1 MSWSYTAIIYL
12 EIFAMIIMSLIVKK
26 NDLLSAKKKKQF
38 ISIFSIIIIASS
50 SEWLALFLNGADP
63 STRWLH
69 VIARILDHSLAPLIA
84 VIFCAIIAAEDKLK
98 ILIVPMIIHA
108 ILEVLSGYYG
118 FIYYVDAVNI
128 YHHGTFYWIYV
139 ILYLAVSL
147 YFILEA
153 LQFGMRYQNN
163 NGIILWLVLLHMIS
177 GVIIGMVRSDVHI
190 AYLCLAIDTIL
201 VYIYYTQI
209 IERTDELTGL
219 LNRHSYKETFQ
230 NQNDK
235 AVVLFFDVDDFK
247 SINDQYGHL
256 YGDECLKIVGKAIL
270 DVYGDKGSCYRI
282 GGDEFCVI
290 LKRELD
296 QVELFNA
303 KLTNILSLKRKSDIR
318 LPFVSVGY
326 ALFDSKITDM
336 ESCIE
341 EADKMMYEWKYKNK
355 MRRELLQKERT
366 DEQG

>member
-1 MSWSYTAIIYL
+1 MNWSYTAIIYL
-12 EIFAMIIMSLIVKK
+12 EIFAMIIMGLIVEK
-26 NDLLSAKKKKQF
+26 NDLLSAEKKKQF
-38 ISIFSIIIIASS
+38 ISIFIIIIIASS

-63 STRWLH
+63 SMRLLH
-69 VIARILDHSLAPLIA
+69 IIARILDHSLAPLIA
-84 VIFCAIIAAEDKLK
+84 VIFCAIITSENKSK
-98 ILIVPMIIHA
+98 ILIIPMIIHA
-108 ILEVLSGYYG
+108 ILEVASGYCG
-118 FIYYVDAVNI
+118 FIYYVDAGNI
-128 YHHGTFYWIYV
+128 YHHGAFYWIYV
-139 ILYLAVSL
+139 VFYLVCSL

-153 LQFGMRYQNN
+153 LQFGLRYQNN

-177 GVIIGMVRSDVHI
+177 GVVIGMVRSDVHI

-201 VYIYYTQI
+201 VYIYYTEI
-209 IERTDELTGL
+209 IEKTDGLTGL

-230 NQNDK
+230 RQNDK
-235 AVVLFFDVDDFK
+235 AAVLFFDVDDFK

-256 YGDECLKIVGKAIL
+256 YGDECLKLVGKAIL
-270 DVYGDKGSCYRI
+270 DVYGDNGSCYRI

-290 LKRELD
+290 LKRGLNQIESL
-296 QVELFNA
+296 NA
-303 KLTNILSLKRKSDIR
+303 QLTNILSLKRKSDIR